1 MNVKNQGSGFC
12 FWKGVGNQ
20 RECGSEMKW
29 NIQHHIRSQI
39 DFRSYRPC
47 HEEKRSLFFKKTGQ
61 LLSLSFCHLFIFNG
75 LANCNVLRLA
85 LGLLLFHLEALWK
98 VAPVGCFDV
107 LEFSLFFCY
116 VFSTFHSPICPLAQL
131 PLSST
136 SWVSSILASFETQL
150 QKTAA
155 VGNVC
160 VCRHHV
166 FNFFRTCVTVSSIF
180 VISNIFHDT
189 LPPFFFGDSWLLTD
203 SWCHASNMGVF
214 SKRCVATSTFSR
226 SWVACIFFCCFCLII
241 LHAVNLCFK
250 RLGLS

>member
-1 MNVKNQGSGFC
+1 MPWRKEVLVLQEDWSALEFELLP
-12 FWKGVGNQ
+12 FVHLQW
-20 RECGSEMKW
+20 
-29 NIQHHIRSQI
+29 
-39 DFRSYRPC
+39 
-47 HEEKRSLFFKKTGQ
+47 LGQ
-61 LLSLSFCHLFIFNG
+61 LQCAATCAGIASVPFGSSLEGCACWVFWC
-75 LANCNVLRLA
+75 
-85 LGLLLFHLEALWK
+85 LG
-98 VAPVGCFDV
+98 
-107 LEFSLFFCY
+107 EFSLFFCY